1 MNDRNIDRRFAQ
13 MLRRP
18 TMRDREPDF
27 IRLSLE
33 DATAYF
39 LEYTHR
45 HEDPGEDA
53 DSVICAI
60 AALNI
65 NMEGWENMKK
75 AKDGEYEREM
85 EATIPPMLKARLD
98 SWRMMWGLK

>member
-1 MNDRNIDRRFAQ
+1 MPENTERRFAQ
-13 MLRRP
+13 MMRRP
-18 TMRDREPDF
+18 TMHDREPDF

-39 LEYTHR
+39 LEYTNR
-45 HEDPGEDA
+45 REDPGAEA

-60 AALNI
+60 AALYI

-98 SWRMMWGLK
+98 TWRLMRGLR